1 MCAQVLSDG
10 VFESKYCMQELASAV
25 NAGVEVVLITKEG
38 SRWPNRNG
46 DMVEIFP
53 PPELIDALEP
63 PECRTAFT
71 RRAITHTNEYY
82 AAFSHNLMQSINA
95 AIKEHRQQHGEPPPG
110 QDNPDRL
117 VLAQRKQL
125 MLARSQDAE
134 HHQARSIFQSEPAAI
149 ATLETATALPVA
161 LLDITRLE
169 QAIKASEA
177 EADADLLS
185 QARLQLKRAHTQAD
199 LTEKVKLE
207 AAQNGTA
214 CEFYFMR
221 TKNLLDREGSSLPRF
236 QDVLATNEQAGPSV
250 SRQDIAKDTDDM
262 VSLYL
267 TSIECCQHL
276 FREKVL
282 VVSHR
287 WDSPE
292 QPDPSGKQL
301 QALKKQIR
309 ANPQYDYVWIVRSP
323 FRKHDTVTH
332 IGSQS
337 SGAEVL
343 ASTSPVRRTIAACPR
358 ASVP

>member
-1 MCAQVLSDG
+1 MSHSCAQVLSDG

-95 AIKEHRQQHGEPPPG
+95 AIKEHRQQHGEPPSG

-134 HHQARSIFQSEPAAI
+134 HHQARSVFQSEPAAI

-221 TKNLLDREGSSLPRF
+221 TKSLLDREGSSLPRF
-236 QDVLATNEQAGPSV
+236 QDV
-250 SRQDIAKDTDDM
+250 AKDADAM
-262 VSLYL
+262 VPLYL

-301 QALKKQIR
+301 QALKKKVR

-323 FRKHDTVTH
+323 F
-332 IGSQS
+332 
-337 SGAEVL
+337 
-343 ASTSPVRRTIAACPR
+343 
-358 ASVP
+358 

>member
-1 MCAQVLSDG
+1 MLSDG
-10 VFESKYCMQELASAV
+10 VFDSKYCMQELASAV
-25 NAGVEVVLITKEG
+25 NGGVEVVLITKEG
-38 SRWPNRNG
+38 SRWPNQNG

-95 AIKEHRQQHGEPPPG
+95 AIKEHRQQHGEPPTG

-125 MLARSQDAE
+125 MMARS
-134 HHQARSIFQSEPAAI
+134 HISVHNQARSAFASEPAAV
-149 ATLETATALPVA
+149 ATLETATTLPLA

-169 QAIKASEA
+169 KAIAASES
-177 EADADLLS
+177 DADLDPHLLS
-185 QARLQLKRAHTQAD
+185 HARLQLQRAQAQAK
-199 LTEKVKLE
+199 LTEKEKLE
-207 AAQNGTA
+207 AAHRGTA
-214 CEFYFMR
+214 CEFQFMR
-221 TKNLLDREGSSLPRF
+221 TKNLLEREGSSLPNY
-236 QDVLATNEQAGPSV
+236 QDVSSDPDA
-250 SRQDIAKDTDDM
+250 M

-287 WDSPE
+287 WDSPD

-301 QALKKQIR
+301 QALKRQIR
-309 ANPQYDYVWIVRSP
+309 ANPQYDYVWIVRSHA
-323 FRKHDTVTH
+323 FSMHGILIHTD
-332 IGSQS
+332 SQ
-337 SGAEVL
+337 AQVL
-343 ASTSPVRRTIAACPR
+343 RCLLPLLLCAGL
-358 ASVP
+358 

>member
-1 MCAQVLSDG
+1 MLSDG
-10 VFESKYCMQELASAV
+10 VFDSKYCMQELASAV
-25 NAGVEVVLITKEG
+25 NGGVEVVLITKEG
-38 SRWPNRNG
+38 SRWPNQNG

-95 AIKEHRQQHGEPPPG
+95 AIKEHRQQHGEPPAG

-125 MLARSQDAE
+125 MLARSQNSV
-134 HHQARSIFQSEPAAI
+134 HNQGRSALASEPAAV
-149 ATLETATALPVA
+149 ATLETATTLPLA

-169 QAIKASEA
+169 KAIAASES
-177 EADADLLS
+177 DASLTHLLS
-185 QARLQLKRAHTQAD
+185 DAKLQLQRAQAQARL
-199 LTEKVKLE
+199 TEKEKLE
-207 AAQNGTA
+207 AAHHGTA
-214 CEFYFMR
+214 CEFQFMR
-221 TKNLLDREGSSLPRF
+221 TKNLLEREGSSLPKY
-236 QDVLATNEQAGPSV
+236 QDVLSDPDA
-250 SRQDIAKDTDDM
+250 M

-287 WDSPE
+287 WDSPD

-301 QALKKQIR
+301 QALKRQIR
-309 ANPQYDYVWIVRSP
+309 ANPQYDYVWIVRSHA
-323 FRKHDTVTH
+323 FCMHDILTH
-332 IGSQS
+332 YDSQ
-337 SGAEVL
+337 AQVL
-343 ASTSPVRRTIAACPR
+343 RCLLPLLLCAGLQLHAPGRS
-358 ASVP
+358 